1 MTGLGRLNRFV
12 PDPAY
17 STKWDPNALDE
28 GVDMPDETEK
38 LTNFDLF
45 ILALTLFSTINIL
58 WLIAPLNEQLTNV
71 VLIVDVIY
79 SFFFMTDFFLRLYR
93 APTKSAYFVGDRGW
107 IDFLGSLPLPYIRI
121 LRIVRVIREYRPVQ
135 RLGPGGVWKR
145 LKGDLAG
152 SALLVAVFLT
162 IIVLQYASMAILW
175 VEGNNA
181 EANIHTASDAV
192 WWSYVT
198 VTTVG
203 YGDKFPVTN
212 YGRLVGVA
220 LLSIG
225 VGLFGV
231 ITGFLAN
238 TFLAPKRASSEAAQ
252 QVAWN
257 EKLRELDD
265 LLGTLRIAAAVQAPA
280 ADSGPS
286 STDRPST

>member
-1 MTGLGRLNRFV
+1 MT
-12 PDPAY
+12 
-17 STKWDPNALDE
+17 E
-28 GVDMPDETEK
+28 ETPK

-45 ILALTLFSTINIL
+45 ILALTMFSLINIL
-58 WLIAPLNEQLTNV
+58 WLIAPLNKQLTNV
-71 VLIVDVIY
+71 VLIVDVIF

-135 RLGPGGVWKR
+135 RLGPGGIWKR
-145 LKGDLAG
+145 LKGDIAG
-152 SALLVAVFLT
+152 SALLSAVFLT

-203 YGDKFPVTN
+203 YGDRFPVTN

-238 TFLAPKRASSEAAQ
+238 TFLAPKRANGEAAQ
-252 QVAWN
+252 QVAWD
-257 EKLRELDD
+257 EKLRELDE
-265 LLGTLRIAAAVQAPA
+265 LLGTLRTAATVQAPA
-280 ADSGPS
+280 TDSESMS
-286 STDRPST
+286 SDRPST